1 MSCIKKFKKSINI
14 LGYRIHSKERR
25 GAYEMFRL
33 VNAEL
38 TDGGAYSSKY
48 GIFTLGHLK
57 NTKIACFTI

>member
-1 MSCIKKFKKSINI
+1 M
-14 LGYRIHSKERR
+14 GYRIHSKERR